1 VKERANTAIRIYV
14 GDLSPAATDQDL
26 FALFRPYGAV
36 TECAVALDQRSG
48 QCCGFGYVQMPDDR
62 AALAAIAGLDGHHL
76 DYRPMHVSVADPRG
90 GPASG

>member
-1 VKERANTAIRIYV
+1 MATRIYV

-48 QCCGFGYVQMPDDR
+48 QCRGFGYVQMPDDR
-62 AALAAIAGLDGHHL
+62 AALAAIAGLDGHQL
-76 DYRPMHVSVADPRG
+76 DYRPMRVSVADPRG
-90 GPASG
+90 GPASV